1 MRGAKMIKTI
11 DELLVFLDERIKTLT
26 EIKQEMNDND
36 DYSNDEYTN
45 GAIDSY
51 DIIRIELTSGSN

>member
-1 MRGAKMIKTI
+1 MIKTI

>member
-1 MRGAKMIKTI
+1 MTIKTI
-11 DELLVFLDERIKTLT
+11 DELLVFLDERIKLLT
-26 EIKQEMNDND
+26 EIKEEMNEND

>member
-1 MRGAKMIKTI
+1 MTIKTI
-11 DELLVFLDERIKTLT
+11 DELLVFVDERIKLLT
-26 EIKQEMNDND
+26 EIKEEMNDND

>member
-1 MRGAKMIKTI
+1 MTINTI
-11 DELLVFLDERIKTLT
+11 DELLVFLDERIKLLT
-26 EIKQEMNDND
+26 EIKEEMNDND

>member
-1 MRGAKMIKTI
+1 MTIKTI

-26 EIKQEMNDND
+26 EIKEEMNDND

>member
-1 MRGAKMIKTI
+1 MTIKTI
-11 DELLVFLDERIKTLT
+11 DELLVFLDERIKLLT
-26 EIKQEMNDND
+26 EIKEEMNDND

>member
-1 MRGAKMIKTI
+1 MIKTI

-26 EIKQEMNDND
+26 EIKEEMNEND